1 MKIIKKD
8 LKKQEVTLK
17 PESLDDI
24 WTLSQIIEIDD
35 TIKGKTERKIK
46 IGGDADRNAK
56 VIRKQVFLEV
66 KIEKV
71 EITQD
76 SSTLKTLG
84 LIINGP
90 DDVPR
95 GEHHSFNLE
104 VNSVFTVRKTR
115 WMKYQLEKLKEATKG
130 VQLNILMVVFDREEA
145 YFAKLK
151 GQSYEIIGKI
161 KGDVQKK
168 EEKHVSKD
176 DFYKEISKKIEEY
189 DKTGNL
195 NNIILASPGFW
206 KETLIKILP
215 DNIKKKS
222 ISATVS
228 QTSERAMTELL
239 KRDELKQV
247 LDQNR
252 GVQELKMV
260 DELLQNISKDTACY
274 GLKETKEKIGVG
286 AVKDLLI
293 SYSFLQKSKE
303 KDQYR
308 ELEQLMLNCEQMNG
322 NIHIISSEEAEK
334 GLNSLTGIAGI
345 LRWKN

>member
-24 WTLSQIIEIDD
+24 WILSQIIEVGDI
-35 TIKGKTERKIK
+35 IKGKTERKIK
-46 IGGDADRNAK
+46 IGEEADRNAK
-56 VIRKQVFLEV
+56 VVRKQVFLAIKTEKTEV
-66 KIEKV
+66 
-71 EITQD
+71 TQD
-76 SSTLKTLG
+76 SSTLKALG
-84 LIINGP
+84 LIVDGP

-104 VNSVFTVRKTR
+104 SNSVFTVKKNR
-115 WMKYQLEKLKEATKG
+115 WMNYQLEKLQEAAKG

-151 GQSYEIIGKI
+151 GQGYEILGKI

-189 DKTGNL
+189 DKKGDL

-206 KETLIKILP
+206 KENLMKILP
-215 DNIKKKS
+215 DNIKKKAVP
-222 ISATVS
+222 ATVS

-239 KRDELKQV
+239 KRDELKKV
-247 LDQNR
+247 LEQNR
-252 GVQELKMV
+252 GVQELKLV
-260 DELLQNISKDTACY
+260 DELLQSISKNNACY
-274 GLKETKEKIGVG
+274 GLEETKEKVGVG

-303 KDQYR
+303 NNKYQ

-322 NIHIISSEEAEK
+322 KIHIISSEEAEK
-334 GLNSLTGIAGI
+334 GLDSLSGIAGI

>member
-24 WTLSQIIEIDD
+24 WILNQIIEVDD
-35 TIKGKTERKIK
+35 IIKGKTERKIK
-46 IGGDADRNAK
+46 IGGEADRNAK
-56 VIRKQVFLEV
+56 VVRKQVFLTIKTE
-66 KIEKV
+66 KIEV
-71 EITQD
+71 TQD
-76 SSTLKTLG
+76 SSTLKVLG
-84 LIINGP
+84 VIIDGP
-90 DDVPR
+90 DEVPR

-104 VNSVFTVRKTR
+104 ANSVFTVKKTR
-115 WMKYQLEKLKEATKG
+115 WMKYQLEKLQEATKG

-151 GQSYEIIGKI
+151 GQGYEIIGKI

-168 EEKHVSKD
+168 EEKHISKD

-206 KETLIKILP
+206 KENLIKILP
-215 DNIKKKS
+215 DKIKKKS
-222 ISATVS
+222 VPATVS
-228 QTSERAMTELL
+228 QTSERAITELL
-239 KRDELKQV
+239 KRDELKKV
-247 LDQNR
+247 LEQNR
-252 GVQELKMV
+252 GVQELKLV
-260 DELLQNISKDTACY
+260 DELLQNISKDSACY
-274 GLKETKEKIGVG
+274 GLEETKEKVDVG

-303 KDQYR
+303 NNKYQ

-322 NIHIISSEEAEK
+322 KIHIINSEEAEK
-334 GLNSLTGIAGI
+334 GLNSLSGIAGI
-345 LRWKN
+345 LRWKS